1 MAGGLGIVPCPLL
14 CKTWAGH
21 ADQAVCS
28 LGLRREFHGSA
39 IRLWLARGLASLLT
53 LKSPR
58 EGLWELSEAAVGAAR
73 AEECAE
79 IRP

>member
-58 EGLWELSEAAVGAAR
+58 EGLWELSKAAVGAAR